1 MSVTDSLIT
10 WTQKVYQQ
18 KNYTFE
24 GKSGSYLKKEKK
36 QQWRKKVFQIEHLK
50 PNPFLVTQK
59 KMQRQMFNLKYM
71 ITWHSCFIYTLKQI
85 WVSKSIHYEILIYWK
100 PDRQGICSDH
110 RSFNILS
117 IFFLSGLW
125 FYTFFIITR
134 ESCDHDIIITFLFKT
149 QKCWYHWK
157 DITLFFNSVPVMLM
171 ILNLSFKCCLG
182 VV

>member
-1 MSVTDSLIT
+1 MNPKSLSAEKLYFRREIRELLE
-10 WTQKVYQQ
+10 KR
-18 KNYTFE
+18 
-24 GKSGSYLKKEKK
+24 KKA
-36 QQWRKKVFQIEHLK
+36 KKVFEIEHLK

-85 WVSKSIHYEILIYWK
+85 WVSKSIHYEIMIYWK

-110 RSFNILS
+110 RSFNILP

-157 DITLFFNSVPVMLM
+157 DIRFFSTQPQW
-171 ILNLSFKCCLG
+171 CLWCLIRASNA
-182 VV
+182 V